1 MARIAGSIVLAVMLA
16 RGQQDWSLALF
27 IVLAATDNIDGLLAR
42 RQGTTRSGAFLD
54 PLADKILVG
63 AASIALGI
71 QDEVSWLVVVLI
83 ISREIAVSA
92 FRMFAARRGASVPAS
107 WFGKIKTLITLVAI
121 GLVLV
126 PDDAVQDVGPRRALD
141 RGRGDLGVGDRLL
154 HARRTAHAGRAAR
167 STMTDVSEGETQP
180 PAAVRAE
187 IVTVGTELLLGQI
200 VPDSEQLM
208 DRGAARIDRR
218 GRPLRHEGRRQPRP
232 HGRGVP
238 ARAPAVPTRSS
249 SPAASVRRK
258 TTSPARRSPR

>member
-1 MARIAGSIVLAVMLA
+1 MPAPLTEPAPDAGAAPTVARKLFGPTAVATPANAITMARIAGSIVLAVMLA
-16 RGQQDWSLALF
+16 HGQQDWSLALF

-63 AASIALGI
+63 GALIALGI

-126 PDDAVQDVGPRRALD
+126 PDDAVQDVGRVVLWIAVVVTWASAID
-141 RGRGDLGVGDRLL
+141 YFMRG
-154 HARRTAHAGRAAR
+154 
-167 STMTDVSEGETQP
+167 
-180 PAAVRAE
+180 
-187 IVTVGTELLLGQI
+187 
-200 VPDSEQLM
+200 EQLM
-208 DRGAARIDRR
+208 RDGRLEAR
-218 GRPLRHEGRRQPRP
+218 
-232 HGRGVP
+232 
-238 ARAPAVPTRSS
+238 
-249 SPAASVRRK
+249 
-258 TTSPARRSPR
+258 